1 MKIGLVDVDSHNFP
15 NIPLMKLSAYHK
27 KKGDNVEFAKAGT
40 VYDRLYMSKIFT
52 ESQEPQGM
60 KAEEIIRGGSGYDL
74 RNKLPEEIEHTY
86 PDYGIYPEL
95 TKDTA
100 CGMLTRGCPR
110 KDHGFC
116 ITPEKDGC
124 ISRKSADLKEFWNGQ
139 SNIILLDQNLLACK
153 DRSDLLGQ
161 LREAGARV
169 DFQGGTDIRF
179 LNGSLIEELRG
190 IKVKDFHFAWDN
202 PKEDLKEKFRTFKES
217 GIKNPDRTSVYV
229 LTNYWSSIE
238 EDLYRVYTLRE
249 MGFVPYVMIYDKQK
263 FVNQYGKW
271 RKGIEQKY
279 TREQMIHF
287 KTCQHMQRWS
297 SSRSVIKICPD
308 FRNYEPYRKWKR
320 SGFPVPGWGT

>member
-1 MKIGLVDVDSHNFP
+1 
-15 NIPLMKLSAYHK
+15 
-27 KKGDNVEFAKAGT
+27 
-40 VYDRLYMSKIFT
+40 
-52 ESQEPQGM
+52 M

-86 PDYGIYPEL
+86 PDYGLYPEL

-100 CGMLTRGCPR
+100 YGMLTRGCPR

-124 ISRKSADLKEFWNGQ
+124 ISRKNADLKEFWNGQ
-139 SNIILLDQNLLACK
+139 SNVILLDQNLLACK

-202 PKEDLKEKFRTFKES
+202 PKEDLKEKFRMFKES

-308 FRNYEPYRKWKR
+308 FRNYEPYRKWKH